1 MGREERKE
9 KECRERGEKRK
20 QISGGGGEGNHNT
33 EKIRSQMQS
42 VATVQDCRVETGR

>member
-20 QISGGGGEGNHNT
+20 QISGGGGRGIIT
-33 EKIRSQMQS
+33 QRKLGVRCSL
-42 VATVQDCRVETGR
+42 